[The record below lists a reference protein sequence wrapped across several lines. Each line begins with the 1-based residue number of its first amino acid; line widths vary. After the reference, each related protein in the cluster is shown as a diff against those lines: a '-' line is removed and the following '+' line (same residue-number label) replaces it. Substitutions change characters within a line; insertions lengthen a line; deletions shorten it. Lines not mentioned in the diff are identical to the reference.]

1 MFERLLKAIGV
12 PDEPGPA
19 RQVPSGPA
27 PERTTRSLAREALV
41 AAIDPDS
48 GKPSTNA
55 DYTVAGALLVELAGE
70 GRVVVSGEGRRTRV
84 SVADASPL
92 GDPELD
98 KALSRLAIDS
108 GEQKV
113 SRTVWLLPGAEQV
126 VERLVGQG
134 VLLEGSR
141 TRLGVFTSRVLEAT
155 PAAGRDEIVARLRS
169 ALLGESVPDRR
180 TAQLVSVVTIGV
192 HLKLFVPRDR
202 VDEAYRRADEILA
215 GLGEADRALM
225 LGVRAARDRTDS
237 GGGDSSGL

>member
-1 MFERLLKAIGV
+1 MFERLFKAIGV

-19 RQVPSGPA
+19 RPVPSGPA
-27 PERTTRSLAREALV
+27 SERATRSLALEALV
-41 AAIDPDS
+41 AAIDPGT
-48 GKPSTNA
+48 GKPWVNA
-55 DYTVAGALLVELAGE
+55 DYTVAGALLVDLAGQ
-70 GRVVVSGEGRRTRV
+70 GRVAVSGEGRKTRITV
-84 SVADASPL
+84 TDTSPL

-141 TRLGVFTSRVLEAT
+141 TRLGVFTTRFLEVT
-155 PAAGRDEIVARLRS
+155 PAAGRDEIVAGLRS

-180 TAQLVSVVTIGV
+180 TALLVSVVTIGV
-192 HLKLFVPRDR
+192 HLKLFVEKDR

-215 GLGEADRALM
+215 GLGDADRALI

-237 GGGDSSGL
+237 GGGDSSGV